1 MTRLKILTRTLVFL
15 VLVLPPPIVSV
26 QALAEDSEENS
37 WLTDIYTQAD
47 DVLSTAGDLTKK
59 TWEAGIQAGGQ
70 IISFSSEQLSELLTV
85 VENELSDL
93 ESTPD
98 SKIDI
103 EQKFYELRLFVD
115 DLTELKEKER
125 KAPKFAL
132 LSKSKKDYRI
142 KMDEVLKE
150 LEPILFDGEVM
161 GYSTKIRKAQVQIK
175 SLRSEIFDLKEK
187 KLFADLDDK
196 DEFDGK
202 IVKRVKG
209 VKSLETLIGK
219 LEYDLMKKFHR
230 LGIDLSIEQ
239 VRVVTKR
246 VDGDDLAHTLAVF
259 DITRQISSKLAE
271 LMENADYDPEY
282 ARRYYGIYVVMAE
295 MVLYSQRVYAKRINE
310 IYLVALD
317 QLERDIQDAINFA
330 EQSISKQKN
339 EANVKILK
347 QNIESNKFSN
357 EVVDMYREI
366 LLAQEENLKK
376 AMKDSKNNV
385 DVAYSTFD
393 TVTISSN
400 LVNLI
405 DTTQDEFNKVMNM
418 QIPQIVPFENKILE
432 ERFVD
437 ISNKISAD

>member
-1 MTRLKILTRTLVFL
+1 MKILARTLVFV
-15 VLVLPPPIVSV
+15 VLVLPPPIISV

-59 TWEAGIQAGGQ
+59 TWEVGIKVGDQ
-70 IISFSSEQLSELLTV
+70 IVSFSSEQLSELLTV

-125 KAPKFAL
+125 EAPDFAL
-132 LSKSKKDYRI
+132 LSKTKKDYRI

-161 GYSTKIRKAQVQIK
+161 GYSTKIRKAQTQIK
-175 SLRSEIFDLKEK
+175 VLRSEIFDLKEK

-196 DEFDGK
+196 DDFDRK
-202 IVKRVKG
+202 ITKRVKG

-259 DITRQISSKLAE
+259 DVTRQISSKLAE
-271 LMENADYDPEY
+271 LMKNADYDPEY

-295 MVLYSQRVYAKRINE
+295 MVLYSQRLYVKKINE
-310 IYLVALD
+310 IYLVALN
-317 QLERDIQDAINFA
+317 QLKRDIKDAINFA

-432 ERFVD
+432 ERFID
-437 ISNKISAD
+437 ISNRISVD

>member
-1 MTRLKILTRTLVFL
+1 MKILARTLVFL
-15 VLVLPPPIVSV
+15 VLVLPPPIVSI
-26 QALAEDSEENS
+26 QALAEDSEKNS
-37 WLTDIYTQAD
+37 WLKDLYTQAD
-47 DVLSTAGDLTKK
+47 DVLSTAGDLTMK
-59 TWEAGIQAGGQ
+59 TWEVGIKVGDQ
-70 IISFSSEQLSELLTV
+70 IVSFSSEQLSELLTV

-98 SKIDI
+98 SKVNI

-125 KAPKFAL
+125 EAPNFAL
-132 LSKSKKDYRI
+132 LSKTKKDYRI

-161 GYSTKIRKAQVQIK
+161 GYSTKIRKAQTQIK
-175 SLRSEIFDLKEK
+175 VLQSEIFDLKEK

-202 IVKRVKG
+202 ITKRVKG

>member
-1 MTRLKILTRTLVFL
+1 MKILARTLVFL
-15 VLVLPPPIVSV
+15 VLVLPPPIVSI
-26 QALAEDSEENS
+26 QALAEDSEKNS
-37 WLTDIYTQAD
+37 WLKDLYTQAD

-59 TWEAGIQAGGQ
+59 TWEVGIKVGDQ
-70 IISFSSEQLSELLTV
+70 IVSFSSEQLSELLTV

-98 SKIDI
+98 SKVNI

-125 KAPKFAL
+125 EAPNFAL
-132 LSKSKKDYRI
+132 LSKTKKDYRI

-161 GYSTKIRKAQVQIK
+161 GYSTKIRKAQTQIK
-175 SLRSEIFDLKEK
+175 VLRSEIFDLKEK

-202 IVKRVKG
+202 IAKRVKG

>member
-1 MTRLKILTRTLVFL
+1 
-15 VLVLPPPIVSV
+15 
-26 QALAEDSEENS
+26 
-37 WLTDIYTQAD
+37 
-47 DVLSTAGDLTKK
+47 
-59 TWEAGIQAGGQ
+59 
-70 IISFSSEQLSELLTV
+70 
-85 VENELSDL
+85 
-93 ESTPD
+93 
-98 SKIDI
+98 
-103 EQKFYELRLFVD
+103 
-115 DLTELKEKER
+115 LKEKER
-125 KAPKFAL
+125 EAPNFAL
-132 LSKSKKDYRI
+132 LSKTKKDYRI

-161 GYSTKIRKAQVQIK
+161 GYSTRIRKAQTQIK
-175 SLRSEIFDLKEK
+175 VLQSEIFDLKEK

-202 IVKRVKG
+202 ITKRVKG

-432 ERFVD
+432 ERFID
-437 ISNKISAD
+437 ISNRISVD

>member
-1 MTRLKILTRTLVFL
+1 MKILARTLVFL
-15 VLVLPPPIVSV
+15 VLVLPPPIVSI
-26 QALAEDSEENS
+26 QALAEDSEKNS
-37 WLTDIYTQAD
+37 WLKDLYTQAD

-59 TWEAGIQAGGQ
+59 TWEVGIKVGDQ
-70 IISFSSEQLSELLTV
+70 IVSFSSEQLSELLTV

-98 SKIDI
+98 SKVDI

-125 KAPKFAL
+125 EAPNFAL
-132 LSKSKKDYRI
+132 LSKTKKDYRI

-161 GYSTKIRKAQVQIK
+161 GYSTKIRKAQTQIK
-175 SLRSEIFDLKEK
+175 VLQSEIFDLKEK

-432 ERFVD
+432 ERFVH

>member
-1 MTRLKILTRTLVFL
+1 MKILARTLVFL
-15 VLVLPPPIVSV
+15 VLVLPPPIVSI
-26 QALAEDSEENS
+26 QALAEDSEKNS
-37 WLTDIYTQAD
+37 WLKDLYTQAD
-47 DVLSTAGDLTKK
+47 DVLSTAGDLTMK
-59 TWEAGIQAGGQ
+59 TWEVGIKVGDQ
-70 IISFSSEQLSELLTV
+70 IVSFSSEQLSELLTV

-98 SKIDI
+98 SKVNI

-125 KAPKFAL
+125 EAPNFAL
-132 LSKSKKDYRI
+132 LSKTKKDYRI

-161 GYSTKIRKAQVQIK
+161 GYSTKIRKAQIQIK
-175 SLRSEIFDLKEK
+175 VLRSEIFDLKEK

-202 IVKRVKG
+202 IDKRVKG

-259 DITRQISSKLAE
+259 DVTRQISSKLAE

-295 MVLYSQRVYAKRINE
+295 MVLYSQRLYVKKINE

-317 QLERDIQDAINFA
+317 QLKRDIKDAINFA
-330 EQSISKQKN
+330 EKSISKQKN

-432 ERFVD
+432 ERFID
-437 ISNKISAD
+437 ISNRISVD

>member
-1 MTRLKILTRTLVFL
+1 MKILARTLVFL
-15 VLVLPPPIVSV
+15 VLVLPPPIVSI
-26 QALAEDSEENS
+26 QALAEDSEKNS
-37 WLTDIYTQAD
+37 WLKDLYTQAD
-47 DVLSTAGDLTKK
+47 DVLSTAGDLTMK
-59 TWEAGIQAGGQ
+59 TWEVGIKVGDQ
-70 IISFSSEQLSELLTV
+70 IVSFSSEQLSELLTV

-98 SKIDI
+98 SKVNI

-125 KAPKFAL
+125 EAPNFAL
-132 LSKSKKDYRI
+132 LSKTKKDYRI

-161 GYSTKIRKAQVQIK
+161 GYSTKIRKAQTQIK
-175 SLRSEIFDLKEK
+175 VLRSEIFDLKEK

-202 IVKRVKG
+202 IDKRVKG

-437 ISNKISAD
+437 ISNKISVD